1 MSVCN
6 QSCNLQGKH
15 CRLMSI
21 NLFISSIVVPCP
33 VSQRPCLS
41 LSTNITVLP
50 LDTEDRRCSMYRVQI
65 SGTNSLQVS
74 TIPRGITLQKARDWS
89 CLPAISCD
97 FSTMSPSPNKRP
109 LVALGA
115 DQICY
120 YGQNHQNRYVQGS
133 ISNPPLACK
142 ANTVYVEMLSVAN
155 SSRISDATLK
165 KGGGGPLMP
174 LIVDVGGCVYRTNA
188 STEDVFDVR
197 KRVLLRILFG
207 HAL

>member
-1 MSVCN
+1 MYVINHAISRVSTADLC
-6 QSCNLQGKH
+6 QSICSSH
-15 CRLMSI
+15 RL
-21 NLFISSIVVPCP
+21 LCP
-33 VSQRPCLS
+33 VQSHSDLVCPYQPTSLYCLS
-41 LSTNITVLP
+41 TPRITVAPCTAFKSL
-50 LDTEDRRCSMYRVQI
+50 VQ
-65 SGTNSLQVS
+65 
-74 TIPRGITLQKARDWS
+74 TLFKLAQFLAESHCKKRDWS

-133 ISNPPLACK
+133 ISNPPLACE

-165 KGGGGPLMP
+165 KGGGGLLMP